1 MRVPAA
7 RLARFEL
14 RRFRE
19 RPAKIALVFVL
30 IIPLLYAA
38 VYLTANWDPYGHL
51 NRLPVAVVNDDQ
63 PAAVN
68 GKTITA
74 GDDFVASLHEKNS
87 FGWTDT
93 TGAEATRGLR
103 EGDYYLAVYVP
114 ADFSANLVS
123 GQGDDPQRAKITLR
137 RNDANGFV
145 VGSLTNSAQNT
156 IARAVDESAEASYF
170 DAVFANL
177 AKIRSGLVDA
187 EQGAD
192 KLHDGLVTAK
202 DGSQKLADGA
212 GTAAQGATTLSDGAS
227 TLANGLDS
235 ARTGSADL
243 ASGLTKLDTSS
254 AQLRSGAAEVAS
266 GNRRLND
273 QVQPALKAAQD
284 ALPGLQSDAQAV
296 TTRLDTI
303 ASQAAGSSGS
313 ISDDL
318 DTAGDQLAALKEQ
331 YPEIADSQAYRTAVS
346 RLDTASGRA
355 DDIAADVR
363 TGTARVDKIN
373 AQVQSGGGLD
383 KRIGKARDD
392 LDGLASGSSA
402 VASGAKKLHAG
413 IHSAATGAGSLSTGV
428 SQAADGASSLSTGAS
443 TLSTGVASLHDG
455 ADDLTDGLTTLQKG
469 AGTLSSQLG
478 RGATRIPTLSAD
490 EQAQAVQVLSS
501 PADVTTQV
509 DNPATYYG
517 RGLAPL
523 FFSIAMWVFGISV
536 FLVVRPISGRALA
549 GRATS
554 LRLAMTAWLP
564 IGAIAVAA
572 GWLMVGVVWAA
583 LGLDP
588 VHPVLVM
595 TLAALAAVCFS
606 AIAHLL
612 RTALG
617 TPGSSLLL
625 VLLILQ
631 LTAGGGTYP
640 APLLPGFFAAL
651 HPFLPMSYQ
660 IDAYRVAIS
669 GGELSHLVRDV
680 GVLAGVAAVALS
692 LTVVTV
698 HRRKQLSMRDLHPP
712 LVAP

>member
-1 MRVPAA
+1 MHVPAA
-7 RLARFEL
+7 RLARFEF

-30 IIPLLYAA
+30 LIPLLYAA
-38 VYLTANWDPYGHL
+38 GYLTANWDPYGHL

-63 PAAVN
+63 PATID
-68 GKTITA
+68 GKTINA
-74 GDDFVASLHEKNS
+74 GKDFVASLHQKNT

-93 TGAEATRGLR
+93 TDAEATRGLR

-123 GQGDDPQRAKITLR
+123 GQGDDPQRAQIMLR

-156 IARAVDESAEASYF
+156 IARSVDESAEASYF

-187 EQGAD
+187 RQGAD
-192 KLHDGLVTAK
+192 KLHDGLVTAH
-202 DGSQKLADGA
+202 DGSQKLAEGA
-212 GTAAQGATTLSDGAS
+212 DTAAKGATTLSDGAS
-227 TLANGLDS
+227 TLATGLGS
-235 ARTGSADL
+235 ARTGSQDL
-243 ASGLTKLDTSS
+243 ASGLQQLDTSS
-254 AQLRSGAAEVAS
+254 GELSDGAAKVAA
-266 GNRRLND
+266 GNRTLND
-273 QVQPALKAAQD
+273 QVQPALKAAQQ

-296 TTRLDTI
+296 TSRLDTI
-303 ASQAAGSSGS
+303 ATRASGDSGS
-313 ISDDL
+313 ITGDL
-318 DTAGDQLAALKEQ
+318 DTAGDQLAALKKQ
-331 YPEIADSQAYRTAVS
+331 YPEIADSTAYRTAVS

-363 TGTARVDKIN
+363 TGVTRVDQIN
-373 AQVQSGGGLD
+373 DQVQSGGKLD
-383 KRIGKARDD
+383 RRIGTARKNLND
-392 LDGLASGSSA
+392 LASGSAS
-402 VASGAKKLHAG
+402 VASGAKKLHTG
-413 IHSAATGAGSLSTGV
+413 IHSASTGATTLSTGV
-428 SQAADGASSLSTGAS
+428 GQAADGATSLSTGAT

-455 ADDLTDGLTTLQKG
+455 ADQLTDGLTTLQHG
-469 AGTLSSQLG
+469 AGTLATSLDK
-478 RGATRIPTLSAD
+478 GAARIPSLSAD
-490 EQAQAVQVLSS
+490 EQDQAVQVLSS
-501 PADVTTQV
+501 PADVTTQI

-523 FFSIAMWVFGISV
+523 FFSIALWVFGISV

-554 LRLAMTAWLP
+554 MRLALTAWLP
-564 IGAIAVAA
+564 IGAIAVVG
-572 GWLMVGVVWAA
+572 GWLMVGVVWAT

-595 TLAALAAVCFS
+595 GLVTLAAVCFS

-617 TPGSSLLL
+617 TSGSSVLL
-625 VLLILQ
+625 VLLLLQ

-640 APLLPGFFAAL
+640 PPLLPGFFRAVN
-651 HPFLPMSYQ
+651 PYLPMTYL

-669 GGELSHLVRDV
+669 GGELSHLLADA
-680 GVLAGVAAVALS
+680 GVLAAVAVAALS
-692 LTVVTV
+692 LTVLTV
-698 HRRKQLSMRDLHPP
+698 HRRKQFSMRDLHPP

>member
-1 MRVPAA
+1 MRVPAT

-63 PAAVN
+63 PASVN

-74 GDDFVASLHEKNS
+74 GDDFVASLHKTNS

-93 TGAEATRGLR
+93 TDAEATRGLR

-123 GQGDDPQRAKITLR
+123 GQGDDPQRARITLR

-145 VGSLTNSAQNT
+145 VGSLTNSAQNS
-156 IARAVDESAEASYF
+156 IARSVDESAEASYF

-187 EQGAD
+187 QQGAD
-192 KLHDGLVTAK
+192 KLHDGLVTAH
-202 DGSQKLADGA
+202 DGSKKLADGA
-212 GTAAQGATTLSDGAS
+212 DTAATGAS
-227 TLANGLDS
+227 TLSTGASTLSTGLES

-243 ASGLTKLDTSS
+243 ASGLQQLDTSS
-254 AQLRSGAAEVAS
+254 GQLSRGAAQVAA
-266 GNRRLND
+266 GNRQLND
-273 QVQPALKAAQD
+273 QVQPALKAAQQ
-284 ALPGLQSDAQAV
+284 ALPGIQSDAQAV

-303 ASQAAGSSGS
+303 ASQTSGDSTS
-313 ISDDL
+313 IADDL
-318 DTAGDQLAALKEQ
+318 DTASDQLAALKQQ

-355 DDIAADVR
+355 DDITADVK
-363 TGTARVDKIN
+363 TGVARVDKIN
-373 AQVQSGGGLD
+373 EQVQAGGKLD
-383 KRIGKARDD
+383 KRISSARKD
-392 LDGLASGSSA
+392 LDDLASGSAS

-413 IHSAATGAGSLSTGV
+413 IHTASTGAQDLSTGV
-428 SQAADGASSLSTGAS
+428 GQAADGAQTLASGAS

-455 ADDLTDGLTTLQKG
+455 ADDLTDGLSTLQKG
-469 AGTLSSQLG
+469 AGTLSTQLG
-478 RGATRIPTLSAD
+478 KGAARIPTLSAD
-490 EQAQAVQVLSS
+490 EQGRAVQVLSS
-501 PADVTTQV
+501 PADVTTQI

-549 GRATS
+549 GRASS
-554 LRLAMTAWLP
+554 LRLALTAWLP

-572 GWLMVGVVWAA
+572 GWLMVGVVWVA

-595 TLAALAAVCFS
+595 ALATLAAICFS

-640 APLLPGFFAAL
+640 APLLPGFFAAI
-651 HPFLPMSYQ
+651 HPFLPMTYL

-669 GGELSHLVRDV
+669 GGELSHLAGDAA
-680 GVLAGVAAVALS
+680 VLAAVAVVVLS
-692 LTVVTV
+692 LTVLTV
-698 HRRKQLSMRDLHPP
+698 HRRKEFSMRDLHPP